1 MGAKMVGNN
10 KNSLDKIRKRMYCKK
25 NHNMEE

>member
-1 MGAKMVGNN
+1 MWAKMVGNI
-10 KNSLDKIRKRMYCKK
+10 KNSFDKIRKRIYFKK